1 MNPEM
6 MNQILKKRGLM
17 RKASNSQNT
26 ENNNNSSIKND
37 SKIKNANNNNNL
49 KMSFKD
55 RVHTFEISDKE
66 KEKNIDN
73 CKNKGKGPPKTD
85 INNNNNVNKKI
96 SKNIIISQKASDTQ
110 SKSFENYK
118 NNEEHNDLILH
129 PESKKTFKS
138 IKVLSKSKLNLE
150 NFPSQNINININNNK
165 PKEKEDIEETMKI
178 NEILPITRNST
189 PLLNNTKEKEKK
201 RYSLIDENNN
211 LTIKLKSKNKY
222 KKEDFEILN
231 FLGKGAYGTVLQVSL
246 LSDPK
251 KKIYA
256 IKKLDIISL
265 LSVNRLYQAY
275 LENDILSQINCPYIV
290 KVHGAFEA
298 DEKIH
303 LVMDYMP
310 KGDFSYFIKA
320 NYPLRPDVIK
330 FYTAE
335 MVLFLEYMQKMKLI
349 HRDLKPQN
357 IMIDEKG
364 HLKVIDFGT
373 VRKIGFYYD
382 KKEMKFKEEKMN
394 EIIDSEDIKGVKNVV
409 NPDEQD
415 VDEDS
420 EEEEEKDDEENI
432 IKNNNDNKDENN
444 KLKMR
449 SQRSMT
455 FVGTAEYISPEVIA
469 DKPSEFGTDIWAFGV
484 MIYQMIF
491 NTTPFKAQTAYLTF
505 RKIESAEIDF
515 PKNSND
521 ISEEAKE
528 LLKKIFV
535 KDPKKRI
542 GGGDPGSEY
551 DIAHLKKLK
560 FFKNINWNRLH
571 ITTPPFFNQMK
582 YYESKR
588 KSIYKQKGN
597 NNKKQ
602 ETDSYIVFDDKSESN
617 DIKIIKE
624 GYIKKKSS
632 WFHYEKRYVVL
643 DTTPRLIITH
653 MNGKENKKLILR
665 LTRKCKVSIVD
676 NNCFDL
682 KTPEKNHRFKG
693 LANDGND
700 WAGLINDVILDYA
713 KE

>member
-1 MNPEM
+1 M
-6 MNQILKKRGLM
+6 MDQILKKRGLM
-17 RKASNSQNT
+17 RKIENPQKTDDNKNINKDFKMNNIKN
-26 ENNNNSSIKND
+26 NNNNSIV
-37 SKIKNANNNNNL
+37 
-49 KMSFKD
+49 SFKD
-55 RVHTFEISDKE
+55 KIHTFENSGKE

-73 CKNKGKGPPKTD
+73 FKNKGKGPPKTD
-85 INNNNNVNKKI
+85 NINGNNINKKNN
-96 SKNIIISQKASDTQ
+96 KNLTISQESSETQ
-110 SKSFENYK
+110 SKSFVNFMDNDEN
-118 NNEEHNDLILH
+118 NDLIL
-129 PESKKTFKS
+129 PLQSKKIFKT
-138 IKVLSKSKLNLE
+138 IKVLNKPKINLE
-150 NFPSQNINININNNK
+150 NFSSQNINKNIDNNNNK
-165 PKEKEDIEETMKI
+165 PKENDDIEETIKI
-178 NEILPITRNST
+178 NEISPININST
-189 PLLNNTKEKEKK
+189 PLVNNTKEKEKEK
-201 RYSLIDENNN
+201 KKNFLIDENNK
-211 LTIKLKSKNKY
+211 LIIKLKSKNKY

-246 LSDPK
+246 VNDPK

-256 IKKLDIISL
+256 IKKLDILSL

-275 LENDILSQINCPYIV
+275 LENEILSQINCPYIV
-290 KVHGAFEA
+290 KVYGAFEA

-303 LVMDYMP
+303 IVMDYMP
-310 KGDFSYFIKA
+310 KGDFAYFIKA

-330 FYTAE
+330 FYAAE

-382 KKEMKFKEEKMN
+382 KKEMKFKEEKMTD
-394 EIIDSEDIKGVKNVV
+394 IFDLEDIKGVKSVV

-420 EEEEEKDDEENI
+420 EEEEEEDDEEND
-432 IKNNNDNKDENN
+432 IKNYNNN
-444 KLKMR
+444 KNNKSKNR

-469 DKPSEFGTDIWAFGV
+469 DKQAEFGTDIWAFGV
-484 MIYQMIF
+484 MIYQMIY
-491 NTTPFKAQTAYLTF
+491 NTTPFKAQTGYLTF
-505 RKIESAEIDF
+505 RKIENAKIEF

-542 GGGDPGSEY
+542 GGGDFGSEY

-560 FFKNINWNRLH
+560 FFKNIDWDNLH
-571 ITTPPFFNQMK
+571 NISPPFFDKMK
-582 YYESKR
+582 YYESRR

-602 ETDSYIVFDDKSESN
+602 ETDGFAVFDDKSN
-617 DIKIIKE
+617 RKDIKIIKE

-632 WFHYEKRYVVL
+632 WFHYEKRYIVL
-643 DTTPRLIITH
+643 DTTPRIIITC
-653 MNGKENKKLILR
+653 MNGNENKKIIIR
-665 LTRKCKVSIVD
+665 LNQKCKVSIVD
-676 NNCFDL
+676 NNVFDL

-700 WAGLINDVILDYA
+700 WAGIINDAILDYA

>member
-1 MNPEM
+1 M
-6 MNQILKKRGLM
+6 MDQILKKRGLM
-17 RKASNSQNT
+17 RKTPNSQNA
-26 ENNNNSSIKND
+26 ENNNITSTNND
-37 SKIKNANNNNNL
+37 SKIKNVNNNNNL
-49 KMSFKD
+49 KLSFKD
-55 RVHTFEISDKE
+55 RVHTFEISNKE

-73 CKNKGKGPPKTD
+73 FKNKGKGPPKTD
-85 INNNNNVNKKI
+85 INNNINKKI
-96 SKNIIISQKASDTQ
+96 PKNLTICQKVSDTQ
-110 SKSFENYK
+110 SKSFEIFK
-118 NNEEHNDLILH
+118 NKEVINDLILH
-129 PESKKTFKS
+129 QESKKVFKS
-138 IKVLSKSKLNLE
+138 IKVLNKPKINLE
-150 NFPSQNINININNNK
+150 NFPSQNKNININNNK
-165 PKEKEDIEETMKI
+165 PKENEDIGETIKI
-178 NEILPITRNST
+178 NEISPMNKNST
-189 PLLNNTKEKEKK
+189 PLSNNTKEKEKK

-211 LTIKLKSKNKY
+211 LTIKLQSKNKY

-246 LSDPK
+246 LSVPK

-330 FYTAE
+330 FYAAE

-394 EIIDSEDIKGVKNVV
+394 EIIDSEDIKGVKSVV

-420 EEEEEKDDEENI
+420 EEEEEEDDEENI
-432 IKNNNDNKDENN
+432 NKNNNDNKD
-444 KLKMR
+444 KSKTR
-449 SQRSMT
+449 PQRSMT

-484 MIYQMIF
+484 MVYQMIF

-505 RKIESAEIDF
+505 RKIENAEIDF

-560 FFKNINWNRLH
+560 FFKNINWNNLH
-571 ITTPPFFNQMK
+571 ITPPPFFNQMK

-602 ETDSYIVFDDKSESN
+602 ETDSYIVFDDKSKSN

-643 DTTPRLIITH
+643 DTTPRLIITY
-653 MNGKENKKLILR
+653 MKGNENKKVILR
-665 LTRKCKVSIVD
+665 LNRKCKVSIVD